1 MATKVEK
8 PRKRFHFFKSK
19 AGNRVNRSTSGDL
32 GVLIFLLF
40 FAVIMALPLYYAI
53 IQSLKPLNEL
63 YIFPPRLYVT
73 DPTMDNYADLFRLMS
88 NSWVPFSRYIFNT
101 VMITVV
107 GTFGHII
114 LASMAA
120 YPLAKYRF
128 PGSTGFANVVRFSL
142 MFNSTVL
149 TIPAYIIMAALG
161 WIDTYFAVIIPAF
174 GTSLGLYLMQ
184 NFMTDLP
191 DALFDAAKIDGAKE
205 GRIFW
210 KIVMPNVKSGWLTLM
225 IFSVQ
230 SLWNT
235 NNGMYIY
242 SEPLKTLPYAISQIT
257 SGGYARA
264 GASSAAV
271 VVMMLV
277 PITVFIISQSN
288 VLETMAKS
296 GIKE

>member
-1 MATKVEK
+1 MEKLEK
-8 PRKRFHFFKSK
+8 PKKRFHFFKSK
-19 AGNRVNRSTSGDL
+19 AGNRVNRSISGDV
-32 GVLIFLLF
+32 GIVIFLVF
-40 FAVIMALPLYYAI
+40 FAVIMAIPLYYAI
-53 IQSLKPLNEL
+53 VQSLKPLNEL
-63 YIFPPRLYVT
+63 YIFPPRMYVT
-73 DPTMDNYADLFRLMS
+73 TPTMDNYADLFRLMS
-88 NSWVPFSRYIFNT
+88 NSWVPFSRYVFNT
-101 VMITVV
+101 VMITVI

-128 PGSTGFANVVRFSL
+128 PGSVAFSHIVCFAL
-142 MFNSTVL
+142 MFNATVL
-149 TIPAYIIMAALG
+149 TNPSYIIMAKLG
-161 WIDTYFAVIIPAF
+161 WIDTYLAVIVPAF
-174 GTSLGLYLMQ
+174 GSSLGLYLMQ
-184 NFMTDLP
+184 NFMADLH

-205 GRIFW
+205 GTIFW

-242 SEPLKTLPYAISQIT
+242 SEPLKTMPYAINQIT

-264 GASSAAV
+264 GAASAGV
-271 VVMMLV
+271 VIMMLI
-277 PITVFIISQSN
+277 PILVFVISQSN
-288 VLETMAKS
+288 VLETMQKS

>member
-1 MATKVEK
+1 MEKLEK
-8 PRKRFHFFKSK
+8 PKKRFIFFKAR
-19 AGNRVNRSTSGDL
+19 AGNRVNRSLSGDL
-32 GVLIFLLF
+32 GVLIFLIISG
-40 FAVIMALPLYYAI
+40 VIMAIPLYYAI
-53 IQSLKPLNEL
+53 VQSLKPLNEL
-63 YIFPPRLYVT
+63 YIFPPRMYVIS
-73 DPTMDNYADLFRLMS
+73 PTMDNYADLFRLMS

-101 VMITVV
+101 VMITAV

-114 LASMAA
+114 LSSMAA
-120 YPLAKYRF
+120 YPLAKYKF
-128 PGSTGFANVVRFSL
+128 PGSEGFAKIVRFSL
-142 MFNSTVL
+142 MFNATVL
-149 TIPAYIIMAALG
+149 TIPAYIIMAGLG
-161 WIDTYFAVIIPAF
+161 WIDTYLAVIVPAF

-184 NFMTDLP
+184 NFMADLH

-205 GRIFW
+205 GTIFW

-225 IFSVQ
+225 IFQVQ

-264 GASSAAV
+264 GAASAGV

-277 PITVFIISQSN
+277 PIVVFFISQSN
-288 VLETMAKS
+288 VIETMQKS